1 MKTTVDI
8 PEGLLKR
15 AKKITHAKS
24 NEILFVMALENII
37 LNKQLSNI
45 PKISNY
51 KGKVDLD
58 IDLDVLR
65 DRK

>member
-8 PEGLLKR
+8 PEGLIKKAKR
-15 AKKITHAKS
+15 ITRAKS
-24 NEILFVMALENII
+24 NDNLFVMALENII
-37 LNKQLSNI
+37 LHKQLS
-45 PKISNY
+45 KISKF